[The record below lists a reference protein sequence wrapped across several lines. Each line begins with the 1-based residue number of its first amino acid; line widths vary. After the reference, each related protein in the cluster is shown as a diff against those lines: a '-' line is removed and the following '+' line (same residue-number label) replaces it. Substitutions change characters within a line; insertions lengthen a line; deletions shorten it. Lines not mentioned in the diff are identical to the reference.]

1 MQPIPD
7 RSLPDC
13 PDIRQYRKQAKE
25 LVKSS
30 SQAEALA
37 RIRHHHPR
45 WNQFSEPDRLRFKL
59 TDAQLVIAREHGFD
73 SWPGFVAHI
82 NALNARSQAPPRP
95 GSKKSPELLSI
106 TLSSVVLD
114 AELGWAVSSA
124 RGLIV
129 LAHSS
134 GSSRYRP
141 AFRQVALAFNE
152 AGWNSLSLDL
162 LTDDEELYDSAL
174 LDDFRLLGGR
184 LVAVTDWIAQQTQL
198 SALPLGYWAAGIGA
212 AATIFASGERASVV
226 RALVSSG
233 GRPDLAGS
241 SFWKVKA
248 PVLLIAG
255 GADSVGLGFN
265 RLSDSL
271 FPPQSVHSFK
281 IVSGA
286 GPHFDTPETQ
296 SQAIAL
302 ACDWFHQYLPHK
314 EG

>member
-1 MQPIPD
+1 MQSIPD

-45 WNQFSEPDRLRFKL
+45 GNQFSGPEPPRFKL
-59 TDAQLVIAREHGFD
+59 ADAQLVIAREHGFE
-73 SWPGFVAHI
+73 SWPRFVARI
-82 NALNARSQAPPRP
+82 NALNTQQQVSLER
-95 GSKKSPELLSI
+95 GIDKSPELLNI
-106 TLSSVVLD
+106 ALPGVVLD
-114 AELGWAVSSA
+114 AELGRASHA
-124 RGLIV
+124 QGLIV
-129 LAHSS
+129 LAHAS

-174 LDDFRLLGGR
+174 VDDFRLLGGR
-184 LVAVTDWIAQQTQL
+184 LAAVTDWIAQQPQL
-198 SALPLGYWAAGIGA
+198 GALPLGYWAAGIGA
-212 AATIFASGERASVV
+212 AATIFAAGERASVV
-226 RALVSSG
+226 RSLVSSG

-286 GPHFDTPETQ
+286 GPHFDTPATQ

-302 ACDWFHQYLPHK
+302 ACDWFHHYLPHQ